1 VLREGL
7 WSRFHGSIK
16 SWLRPVSD
24 RWHFGF
30 STCRN
35 TYQGRQQLVSDFGL
49 GSSNK
54 AKARVLGTTNNICFT
69 TVNEFRIFCLCLWQD
84 SSLISISLES
94 IFFIKQSIL
103 HLNDTQKV
111 LVIELSNTQCNSFC
125 VPKMSSSKST
135 AIPTHKAEKNYKNNN
150 HRWTSAFIL
159 YFMMA
164 ALWQFI

>member
-1 VLREGL
+1 M
-7 WSRFHGSIK
+7 SF
-16 SWLRPVSD
+16 D
-24 RWHFGF
+24 FC
-30 STCRN
+30 TC
-35 TYQGRQQLVSDFGL
+35 TLTGQLF
-49 GSSNK
+49 N
-54 AKARVLGTTNNICFT
+54 F
-69 TVNEFRIFCLCLWQD
+69 
-84 SSLISISLES
+84 ISLES

-164 ALWQFI
+164 AL